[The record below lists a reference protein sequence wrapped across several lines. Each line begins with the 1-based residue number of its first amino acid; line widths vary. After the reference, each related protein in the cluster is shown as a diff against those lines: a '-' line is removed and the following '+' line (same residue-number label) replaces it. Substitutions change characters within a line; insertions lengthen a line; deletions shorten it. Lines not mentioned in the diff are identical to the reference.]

1 MAGAR
6 QELGSDPSYYNK
18 HAIAAAMA
26 APAGSPFW
34 SLKRSLARLDSDSG
48 NKQCVGAA
56 MSRSVAAL
64 SSGVSAPT
72 VDYGSV
78 ASTTVPTRK
87 KRRRSVHRV
96 DSASPEGPDCGC
108 FTSSD
113 EKTPLTRGA
122 PSSMR
127 RRLPSGS
134 PSSCLSDDELLDP
147 FCPPSKKGAAG
158 SSCGLGGCERL
169 KQAGHVFKKC
179 FLVVALLA
187 AVVLM
192 GIFPEAGEHTKT
204 YQFNISSGR
213 GSHRIHLDDW
223 HSPVIFALRGPF
235 LHRSL
240 ANVTHVFTT
249 VTLVT
254 YGNSTS
260 EGSPSRLSQIM
271 RIPTVATVDAIAE
284 TSFVVKDQ
292 FTVRQYHGKNLDLL
306 IEAHGSPSEVSYPLQ
321 SLLEP
326 SEVEFGLS
334 VLLAAS
340 VLTVLY
346 LLIVFE
352 LVHRTLAALI
362 GATMAVG
369 SLCVVGERPSLTQ
382 VVSWLDVETLCLL
395 FGMMILV
402 GVLCETGFFDY
413 AAVLAYRL
421 AHGRIWPMVTTLCI
435 FTAVISAFLD
445 NVTTILLMTP
455 VTIKLCEVMDLDPKH
470 VLIILVVFSN
480 IGGAAT
486 PVGDPPNVIIISNA
500 SVRSLGVSFTTFT
513 AHMVPGVLLCAVGAY
528 IYLRI
533 FYRDVNKLRSAHCS
547 DYLEMAH
554 EIQVWQKAVFSL
566 AEYSRDETHVR
577 HVLRKK
583 VRKLVRQQS
592 KRSHYVRSATLPPP
606 PPSAGPDPVG
616 GKTASCVLAEVE
628 FRENLRVLSEKY
640 RIREPALLV
649 KSTIVLASVIVLF
662 FLQSIPAIHL
672 TLGWIAILG
681 AVMLMVL
688 ADTRELDAVI
698 ARVEWTTL
706 IFFGA
711 LFVVMEALVELNL
724 LLYVGHLTQ
733 NWIRSVHHDSRLIV
747 SIMIITWVSAL
758 ASSFVDN
765 IPFTT
770 VMIKIVTGL
779 AESDL
784 GLKLGPLIYALAFGA
799 CLGGNGTLI
808 GASANVVCAGV
819 AEQHGYKFSFF
830 EFFRIGFP
838 LMVLTTALS
847 TTWLLVCH
855 VAMHWDI

>member
-1 MAGAR
+1 MDR
-6 QELGSDPSYYNK
+6 
-18 HAIAAAMA
+18 
-26 APAGSPFW
+26 
-34 SLKRSLARLDSDSG
+34 
-48 NKQCVGAA
+48 CC
-56 MSRSVAAL
+56 
-64 SSGVSAPT
+64 SS
-72 VDYGSV
+72 
-78 ASTTVPTRK
+78 
-87 KRRRSVHRV
+87 
-96 DSASPEGPDCGC
+96 
-108 FTSSD
+108 SSD
-113 EKTPLTRGA
+113 EKTPLSRGVPA
-122 PSSMR
+122 TVPTSSMR
-127 RRLPSGS
+127 RRIPSGS
-134 PSSCLSDDELLDP
+134 QSSCLSDDDLLDP
-147 FCPPSKKGAAG
+147 FYPPSKKGTSG
-158 SSCGLGGCERL
+158 FSCGLGGCERL
-169 KQAGHVFKKC
+169 KKAGHLFKKL

-192 GIFPEAGEHTKT
+192 GVFPEADEDAKGYK
-204 YQFNISSGR
+204 FNVTSGS
-213 GSHRIHLDDW
+213 GSHLIPLDDW
-223 HSPVIFALRGPF
+223 HSPVQLSLKGPF

-240 ANVTHVFTT
+240 ANMTHVFTT
-249 VTLVT
+249 VTLASHT
-254 YGNSTS
+254 NGTS
-260 EGSPSRLSQIM
+260 KGSLSRPLQIM
-271 RIPTVATVDAIAE
+271 RIPTATTPDAISE
-284 TSFVVKDQ
+284 ISVVVKEQ
-292 FTVRQYHGKNLDLL
+292 FTITDYDPSPHLL
-306 IEAHGSPSEVSYPLQ
+306 VEIHGSPPEVLYPLQ
-321 SLLEP
+321 SFLEP

-334 VLLAAS
+334 VFLAAS

-346 LLIVFE
+346 FLIVFE

-369 SLCVVGERPSLTQ
+369 SLCVVGQRPSLTQ

-421 AHGRIWPMVTTLCI
+421 AHGKVWPMVTMLCT
-435 FTAVISAFLD
+435 FTAIISAFLD

-486 PVGDPPNVIIISNA
+486 PVGDPPNVIIISNP

-513 AHMVPGVLLCAVGAY
+513 AHMVPGVLLCAMGAY

-533 FYRDVNKLRSAHCS
+533 YYRDVNKLRLAQCS

-592 KRSHYVRSATLPPP
+592 KRSHYARSSTLPA
-606 PPSAGPDPVG
+606 PPSIAPDQTPAG
-616 GKTASCVLAEVE
+616 GKTASYMLAEAD
-628 FRENLRVLSEKY
+628 FRENLRALSEKY

-662 FLQSIPAIHL
+662 FLQSIPTIHL

-711 LFVVMEALVELNL
+711 LFVVMEALVELKL

-747 SIMIITWVSAL
+747 SIIIITWVSAL

-770 VMIKIVTGL
+770 VMIKIVNGL
-779 AESDL
+779 GESDL

-847 TTWLLVCH
+847 TAWLLLCH
-855 VAMHWDI
+855 VALHWDI

>member
-1 MAGAR
+1 MASAR
-6 QELGSDPSYYNK
+6 RG
-18 HAIAAAMA
+18 IASNPRNIRDASAVSS
-26 APAGSPFW
+26 PASCFW
-34 SLKRSLARLDSDSG
+34 ALRRSLALLDSESADRES
-48 NKQCVGAA
+48 
-56 MSRSVAAL
+56 AAL
-64 SSGVSAPT
+64 SRGVAARTSGVNGMAGDT
-72 VDYGSV
+72 YGSV
-78 ASTTVPTRK
+78 ASTVVAARK
-87 KRRRSVHRV
+87 KRRRSVNKA
-96 DSASPEGPDCGC
+96 DSISPEAAALGC
-108 FTSSD
+108 STSSD
-113 EKTPLTRGA
+113 EKTPLGNGA
-122 PSSMR
+122 LPPVPTSSMR

-147 FCPPSKKGAAG
+147 FCPPSKKGTTG
-158 SSCGLGGCERL
+158 FSCGLGGCKRL
-169 KQAGHVFKKC
+169 KEAGHVFKKS

-192 GIFPEAGEHTKT
+192 GIFPEADEDSKGYK
-204 YQFNISSGR
+204 FNVTSGS
-213 GSHRIHLDDW
+213 GSHRIPLDDW
-223 HSPVIFALRGPF
+223 QSPVELSLRGPF

-240 ANVTHVFTT
+240 ANMTHVFTT
-249 VTLVT
+249 
-254 YGNSTS
+254 
-260 EGSPSRLSQIM
+260 IM
-271 RIPTVATVDAIAE
+271 RIPTATTADAIAE
-284 TSFVVKDQ
+284 ISLVVKQ
-292 FTVRQYHGKNLDLL
+292 EFIVTEYQTTPDLL
-306 IEAHGSPSEVSYPLQ
+306 VEVHGSPPDVSYPLQ

-334 VLLAAS
+334 VFLAAS

-346 LLIVFE
+346 MLIVFE

-369 SLCVVGERPSLTQ
+369 SLCLVGQRPSLTQ

-421 AHGRIWPMVTTLCI
+421 AHGNIWPMVTMLCT

-486 PVGDPPNVIIISNA
+486 PVGGSSQRDHHIEPQ
-500 SVRSLGVSFTTFT
+500 RSI
-513 AHMVPGVLLCAVGAY
+513 PAY
-528 IYLRI
+528 IYLRV
-533 FYRDVNKLRSAHCS
+533 FYRDVNKLRLAQCS

-592 KRSHYVRSATLPPP
+592 KRSHYARSSTLPPP
-606 PPSAGPDPVG
+606 PSGAPDRTPPA
-616 GKTASCVLAEVE
+616 GKTASYMLAEAD
-628 FRENLRVLSEKY
+628 FRENLRILSENY

-649 KSTIVLASVIVLF
+649 KSTVVLVCVIVLF
-662 FLQSIPAIHL
+662 FLQSIPSIHL

-711 LFVVMEALVELNL
+711 LFVVMEALVELKL

-747 SIMIITWVSAL
+747 SIIIITWVSAL

-770 VMIKIVTGL
+770 VMIKIVNGL
-779 AESDL
+779 GESDL

-847 TTWLLVCH
+847 TAWLLICH
-855 VAMHWDI
+855 VGLHWDI

>member
-1 MAGAR
+1 MASTRRGIT
-6 QELGSDPSYYNK
+6 SDPRNIT
-18 HAIAAAMA
+18 HAASST
-26 APAGSPFW
+26 SPDACFW
-34 SLKRSLARLDSDSG
+34 ALRRSLAMLDSVSG
-48 NKQCVGAA
+48 DRENATQTRGLIA
-56 MSRSVAAL
+56 RPLSVN
-64 SSGVSAPT
+64 GVT
-72 VDYGSV
+72 GDTYGSV
-78 ASTTVPTRK
+78 ATTVDSRK
-87 KRRRSVHRV
+87 KRRRSVNKA
-96 DSASPEGPDCGC
+96 DSTSPEAAACGC
-108 FTSSD
+108 STSSD
-113 EKTPLTRGA
+113 EKTPLSFA
-122 PSSMR
+122 PPLGPTSSMR

-134 PSSCLSDDELLDP
+134 PSSCLSDDEMLDP
-147 FCPPSKKGAAG
+147 FCPPSKKGITG
-158 SSCGLGGCERL
+158 GISCGLGGCKKL
-169 KQAGHVFKKC
+169 KEAGHVFKKC

-192 GIFPEAGEHTKT
+192 GIFPEADEDTKG
-204 YQFNISSGR
+204 YKFNVTSGN
-213 GSHRIHLDDW
+213 GSHRIHLEDW
-223 HSPVIFALRGPF
+223 QSPVQLSLRGPF

-240 ANVTHVFTT
+240 ANLTHVFTT
-249 VTLVT
+249 VTLVVDT
-254 YGNSTS
+254 NGTS
-260 EGSPSRLSQIM
+260 HGMLSRFSQIM
-271 RIPTVATVDAIAE
+271 RIPTVTTADAIAE
-284 TSFVVKDQ
+284 ISLVVKEEFMVAEFQPSPDIL
-292 FTVRQYHGKNLDLL
+292 V
-306 IEAHGSPSEVSYPLQ
+306 EVHGSQPDVIYPLQ

-334 VLLAAS
+334 VFLATL

-369 SLCVVGERPSLTQ
+369 SLCLVGQRPSLTQ

-421 AHGRIWPMVTTLCI
+421 AHGNIWPMVTMLCT

-455 VTIKLCEVMDLDPKH
+455 VTIKLCEVMDLDPKL

-486 PVGDPPNVIIISNA
+486 PVGDPPNVIIISNP

-513 AHMVPGVLLCAVGAY
+513 AHMAPGVLLCALGAY
-528 IYLRI
+528 IYLRV
-533 FYRDVNKLRSAHCS
+533 FYRDVKKLRSAQSS

-592 KRSHYVRSATLPPP
+592 KRSHYARSATLPPP
-606 PPSAGPDPVG
+606 RSGAPDGTPVE
-616 GKTASCVLAEVE
+616 GKTASYMLAEAG
-628 FRENLRVLSEKY
+628 FRENLRTLSEKY

-662 FLQSIPAIHL
+662 FLQSIPSIHL

-711 LFVVMEALVELNL
+711 LFVVMEALVELKL

-733 NWIRSVHHDSRLIV
+733 NWIRSVHHDSRLTV
-747 SIMIITWVSAL
+747 SIIIITWVSAL

-770 VMIKIVTGL
+770 VMIKIVNGL
-779 AESDL
+779 GESDL

-847 TTWLLVCH
+847 TAWLLVCH
-855 VAMHWDI
+855 VGLHWDI